1 MFQVKKEAR
10 AAGVSGAGWLAA
22 MYKHSELL
30 NYTSARQKT
39 QVKGRAI
46 FAPFFKVVCLW
57 IKEI

>member
-1 MFQVKKEAR
+1 MFQVKRKPAPPI
-10 AAGVSGAGWLAA
+10 GVSGAGWLAA

-46 FAPFFKVVCLW
+46 FAPFFKVVC
-57 IKEI
+57 IYE